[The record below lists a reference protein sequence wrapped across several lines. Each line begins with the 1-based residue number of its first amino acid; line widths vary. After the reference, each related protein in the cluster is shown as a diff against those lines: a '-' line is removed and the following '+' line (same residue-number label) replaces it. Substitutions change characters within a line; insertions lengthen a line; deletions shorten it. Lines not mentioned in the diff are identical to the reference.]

1 MISMT
6 KMEVIEEPKKRFKV
20 KYQKEP
26 VITDNLINQPEQETE
41 LSPEDYE
48 EAINQYKQ
56 QKAEK
61 DREMAQKR
69 EIAQKE
75 LEMAHKAKFQGYIF
89 QPEQETYFNQE
100 DYALKKE
107 FLKTL
112 KIFAYL
118 FAIFMAFEIAYRIV
132 MLIIGRA

>member
-6 KMEVIEEPKKRFKV
+6 KMEVIEEPKKRFKL
-20 KYQKEP
+20 KTPE
-26 VITDNLINQPEQETE
+26 PEQEPE

-48 EAINQYKQ
+48 RAINQYKQ
-56 QKAEK
+56 QKAK
-61 DREMAQKR
+61 NDREMAQKR

-75 LEMAHKAKFQGYIF
+75 LEMAQKANFQAYNQ
-89 QPEQETYFNQE
+89 QPEPYFNQE
-100 DYALKKE
+100 DYVLKKE